1 MPDTWA
7 SAAFFRDFRNRAT
20 ANVSVLS
27 DCCRVHAALCFTHSQ
42 SPKPQLRL
50 QAQPL
55 HCLALRALCISSIEW
70 LFSRASIRTKKQSH
84 RNKGRTHAW
93 HHRKYMTTSL
103 RWQSRYALVVSKS
116 SFRMFP
122 CSFPSARAVGIV
134 HHMITWYPLQ
144 KKQWPNGNPTAFL
157 AQEKWEPF
165 CECLTK
171 CGHFLQQ
178 MEEFRMIGRRKLWR
192 EQQEMHCQWRSLLC
206 ALVNHFGFPTLLP
219 WVKRAESTKNNW
231 SSLPQ
236 SSYVESCCTLKVQT
250 HRLTERCLEVDFE
263 CLHTITSQIS
273 RTLPSFVVCTES
285 MRSRRGKLP
294 WFPFWVSRTA

>member
-1 MPDTWA
+1 MQHFA
-7 SAAFFRDFRNRAT
+7 SLIPKAPNRNSA
-20 ANVSVLS
+20 
-27 DCCRVHAALCFTHSQ
+27 CRHSLCIAWHWEVQ
-42 SPKPQLRL
+42 EAP
-50 QAQPL
+50 
-55 HCLALRALCISSIEW
+55 LCISSIEW
-70 LFSRASIRTKKQSH
+70 LFSRASNRAKKQSH

-103 RWQSRYALVVSKS
+103 RWQSSYALVVSKS

-134 HHMITWYPLQ
+134 YHMITWYPLQ

-192 EQQEMHCQWRSLLC
+192 EQQEMQYQWRSLLY
-206 ALVNHFGFPTLLP
+206 ALVNHFGFPTLIP
-219 WVKRAESTKNNW
+219 WVKRAESTENN
-231 SSLPQ
+231 
-236 SSYVESCCTLKVQT
+236 LKFAATIKLCWVM
-250 HRLTERCLEVDFE
+250 
-263 CLHTITSQIS
+263 LHAKGANS
-273 RTLPSFVVCTES
+273 
-285 MRSRRGKLP
+285 
-294 WFPFWVSRTA
+294 